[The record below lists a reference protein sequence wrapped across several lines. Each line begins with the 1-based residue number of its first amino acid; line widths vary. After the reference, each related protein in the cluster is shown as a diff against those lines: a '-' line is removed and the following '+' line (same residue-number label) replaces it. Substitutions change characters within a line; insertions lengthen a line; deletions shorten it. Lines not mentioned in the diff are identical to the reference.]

1 MMMRNVREVA
11 WDNYAEALPSFLI
24 ILGIPL
30 TYSIG
35 DGLALGLIA
44 YPVIKLCAG
53 EGRDVKWLMYV
64 LAVVM
69 AAYFVFVRA
78 GVG

>member
-1 MMMRNVREVA
+1 MMMCNVREVQ

-44 YPVIKLCAG
+44 YPVIKLSAG
-53 EGRDVKWLMYV
+53 QGREVNCLAYV
-64 LAVVM
+64 LAAIM
-69 AAYFVFVRA
+69 AGYFIFIRA
-78 GVG
+78 SVG